1 MKLHYLVAAAA
12 IVMSLTACDGSDGK
26 WVADTAKGECL
37 SVSREHNYIARV
49 SPEGIRFFSLVQ
61 LKDSSAKQRISGC
74 PANKNGYGFATVATS
89 IDIDGTKYP
98 SLMICHNGVKK
109 FQSFLL
115 GESFGQGEHSSR
127 TVSANAM
134 KSFSSIFGTDV
145 NFGHEIAHFSQG
157 NFSDV
162 CADYLPHADKTT
174 KNAPHKG
181 ILRSL
186 FSRHSAEKKSDA
198 ERYEEVMR
206 AQGYVRN
213 SRGQWFKG
221 QDQIN
226 RDAIS
231 EDVPDISHLDL
242 GNVKLYVPAAT
253 NIDDSPIDESQPSGL
268 PDGYKL
274 EGLKIVRNDEQ
285 APPPEAPDET
295 IKSLEFSDHTT
306 GPVNTFQKGDTPA
319 PDSSDTQPAAATPS
333 AMTPEMEAAAL
344 KDAQN
349 TWLVSHPGVDI
360 SGFTWEKTSLP
371 DKSVNGK
378 TLHVLRFTTT
388 DPQTHITSDVD
399 VEIEPDGTP
408 GYAISN
414 DRPAPAPAAASEGVS
429 AYCRLDNGKS
439 ISVTASDGQD
449 YHYAYRDKNDQ
460 TELELTEGLF
470 GVKAYHYRTQ
480 LGMGSASYIRF
491 NKKQYDYVL
500 ISKDTGRQEFQ
511 GLKVYKDGNLIST
524 HPCFSALKL
533 DASGLTDTTHA
544 DSDKAGDFFTN

>member
-12 IVMSLTACDGSDGK
+12 IVMSLTACDGSDAK
-26 WVADTAKGECL
+26 WHTDSKTGECL

-49 SPEGIRFFSLVQ
+49 SPQGISFFSIIQAQSGPTGGMRMPDCPGNNGHITAVPTEIVINGTHYPSTMLCLNGASKYLSWQ
-61 LKDSSAKQRISGC
+61 PGEPGAHGDKSARALSAEAVKSFTSFFGADVKLGIETAHFGKGNFTKTC
-74 PANKNGYGFATVATS
+74 AAYIPHKNGTS
-89 IDIDGTKYP
+89 
-98 SLMICHNGVKK
+98 
-109 FQSFLL
+109 
-115 GESFGQGEHSSR
+115 EHSSHQGILGSLLGNNVKKKQGEIR
-127 TVSANAM
+127 EM
-134 KSFSSIFGTDV
+134 KSKGYTLDA
-145 NFGHEIAHFSQG
+145 NGHWVKGYTVTG
-157 NFSDV
+157 NQYGGDDGIKDMTF
-162 CADYLPHADKTT
+162 T
-174 KNAPHKG
+174 KESNAPVNDF
-181 ILRSL
+181 LT
-186 FSRHSAEKKSDA
+186 KKPSPSD
-198 ERYEEVMR
+198 
-206 AQGYVRN
+206 
-213 SRGQWFKG
+213 
-221 QDQIN
+221 
-226 RDAIS
+226 
-231 EDVPDISHLDL
+231 
-242 GNVKLYVPAAT
+242 T
-253 NIDDSPIDESQPSGL
+253 
-268 PDGYKL
+268 
-274 EGLKIVRNDEQ
+274 
-285 APPPEAPDET
+285 
-295 IKSLEFSDHTT
+295 
-306 GPVNTFQKGDTPA
+306 
-319 PDSSDTQPAAATPS
+319 SSTQPAPTLSRITPQ
-333 AMTPEMEAAAL
+333 MEAAAL
-344 KDAQN
+344 KDAQD
-349 TWLVSHPGVDI
+349 TWLVSHPGIDI

-371 DKSVNGK
+371 DKNVNGK
-378 TLHVLRFTTT
+378 TLHELRFTTT

-439 ISVTASDGQD
+439 ISVTAADGQD

-544 DSDKAGDFFTN
+544 DSDKAGDFFIN